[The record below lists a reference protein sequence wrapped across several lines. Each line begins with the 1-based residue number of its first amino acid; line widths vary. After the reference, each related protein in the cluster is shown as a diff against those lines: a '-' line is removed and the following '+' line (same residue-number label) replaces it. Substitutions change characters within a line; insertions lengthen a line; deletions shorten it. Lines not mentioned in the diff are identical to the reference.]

1 MPKTNESALMAEID
15 NKDAEI
21 SSLKSQNETYVKEIN
36 RLTAVLKDTS
46 SKLLAY
52 QIVMSD
58 ILKRN

>member
-1 MPKTNESALMAEID
+1 MAKNIDPAMAAEMD

-21 SSLKSQNETYVKEIN
+21 SSLKSQIETYVNEIN
-36 RLTAVLKDTS
+36 RLTAVVKDTS